1 MHTLVI
7 AQYES
12 IMHNIILYYYSRV
25 ASINTIILCILEVT
39 VHTPVR
45 SSLIMTASWYCAIL
59 GIALGNSMHTSS
71 TLNLVPATRFT
82 TEES

>member
-12 IMHNIILYYYSRV
+12 IMHNTTRV

-39 VHTPVR
+39 VHTHVR

-59 GIALGNSMHTSS
+59 GIALGVSPDRLHDRVV
-71 TLNLVPATRFT
+71 LIVKILKIR
-82 TEES
+82 